1 MSGGFC
7 VYVGYACKLTI
18 PVSFDVMNSPG
29 PVLYPASKVLYESR
43 GHVSYMTSFFEYLTK
58 DGGVLSTAVILL
70 GVLVIIASSIV
81 FSTMNNVILVLVG
94 IFAGVLII
102 VIGAKYGQYK
112 KEMK

>member
-18 PVSFDVMNSPG
+18 PVSVDLTKHPG
-29 PVLYPASKVLYESR
+29 QVSYQASIVLYESR

-58 DGGVLSTAVILL
+58 DGGVLSTAIILL

-81 FSTMNNVILVLVG
+81 FSSMSNVILVLVG
-94 IFAGVLII
+94 IFAGVIII

-112 KEMK
+112 KEIK